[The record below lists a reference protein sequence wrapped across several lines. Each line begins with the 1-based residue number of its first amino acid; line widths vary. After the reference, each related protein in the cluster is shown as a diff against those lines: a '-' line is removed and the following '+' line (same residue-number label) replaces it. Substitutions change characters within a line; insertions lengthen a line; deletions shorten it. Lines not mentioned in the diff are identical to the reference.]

1 MKVIE
6 KFYKVSSGRV
16 TGLGEDNCRWSG
28 WEGLCEV
35 VLFELRPE

>member
-6 KFYKVSSGRV
+6 KFYTVSSGRV
-16 TGLGEDNCRWSG
+16 TGLGEDNRRWSG

-35 VLFELRPE
+35 VLFELGPE